1 MFDKLDKNINGGF
14 EMNFAIIYTV
24 IILLLA
30 IPFLITNFAR
40 IIPIGVKIFP
50 FVAAISLLWLHTIFF
65 RLKGRTGVI
74 AIILLIIFYFLTYII
89 ILPMGAGSAVLS
101 ILDREKNILVETI
114 GSDDSTEQIYI
125 VYHPGMSKFTTKVL
139 RALAENIAQNNYKIT
154 LYCARKDLQI
164 NLQDAKAIGFASPVY
179 AGAIRPP
186 LEDFIQR
193 NELSD
198 IECFVVL
205 TGGGEEVAEEDTTKA
220 AKLIEEKGGKIIGK
234 EKFITSDKEDELQ
247 EKIKLFSKELIE
259 KL

>member
-1 MFDKLDKNINGGF
+1 
-14 EMNFAIIYTV
+14 MNFAIIYTI
-24 IILLLA
+24 IILLFSVPFFITSLA
-30 IPFLITNFAR
+30 K
-40 IIPIGVKIFP
+40 IIPIGIRIFP

-65 RLKGRTGVI
+65 SLKGRTGII

-89 ILPMGAGSAVLS
+89 ILPAGAGSMVIS
-101 ILDREKNILVETI
+101 ILDREKNIPAETI

-139 RALAENIAQNNYKIT
+139 RALAENITQNKYKVT
-154 LYCARKDLQI
+154 LYSAGKDLQI

-179 AGAIRPP
+179 AGLIRPP

-193 NELSD
+193 NELSG

-205 TGGGEEVAEEDTTKA
+205 TGGGEEVAEADTTKA

-234 EKFITSDKEDELQ
+234 EKFITSDKEGELQ
-247 EKIKLFSKELIE
+247 EKIGLFSKELIG

>member
-1 MFDKLDKNINGGF
+1 
-14 EMNFAIIYTV
+14 MNFAIIYTI
-24 IILLLA
+24 IILVLA
-30 IPFLITNFAR
+30 IPFLTINFAR
-40 IIPIGVKIFP
+40 TIPIGVKIFP
-50 FVAAISLLWLHTIFF
+50 FIAAISLLWLHTIFF

-74 AIILLIIFYFLTYII
+74 AIILLIIFYFFTYII

-101 ILDREKNILVETI
+101 ILDREKNIPTETI
-114 GSDDSTEQIYI
+114 GSDDSAEQIYI

-139 RALAENIAQNNYKIT
+139 RTLAENIAGNNYKVT
-154 LYCARKDLQI
+154 LYSAGKDLQI
-164 NLQDAKAIGFASPVY
+164 NLQDARAIGFASPVY
-179 AGAIRPP
+179 AGLVRPP

-193 NELSD
+193 NELSG

-205 TGGGEEVAEEDTTKA
+205 TGSDREGREADTSKA

-247 EKIKLFSKELIE
+247 EKINLFSKELIE